1 MYRSNKIMFPRIYKK
16 QSKLKRLLLKLF
28 NIYAFE
34 KETLNIVNPNYKNNS
49 KNFFQINDK
58 SVLLSS
64 GYLDLKRKVNY
75 LDIFFRYSPSNSLW
89 NSTDRWKR
97 IIPGIDKE
105 ILIKVCILS
114 LKESI
119 VAFLKNNKINI
130 TINLISDNSNVDFDN
145 VLKKILH
152 NDNYKLNFYK
162 SKIEG
167 NRGSYLECCDQATK
181 AKDLVFFIEDDY
193 LFEKNL
199 IEEIIFTYTRVST
212 LLNKDIF
219 LCPSDYP
226 FFYDSEYQT
235 SLFIGKD
242 YRWRYVNESLLTLL
256 FSKSILNNYQN
267 KIRQVGEIEN
277 FPFEKPFH
285 KIFEQVPCLAPV
297 NSLSYHLSR
306 SVPAINENWLD
317 LWNLNYNKI
326 KEF

>member
-1 MYRSNKIMFPRIYKK
+1 MFPRTYKK

-34 KETLNIVNPNYKNNS
+34 RETLNIVNPNYKNNS
-49 KNFFQINDK
+49 KNFFEINDK
-58 SVLLSS
+58 SFLLSS
-64 GYLDLKRKVNY
+64 GYLDLKRKINS

-97 IIPGIDKE
+97 IIPNINKE
-105 ILIKVCILS
+105 TLIKVCILS

-119 VAFLKNNKINI
+119 SAFLKKNKINI
-130 TINLISDNSNVDFDN
+130 NINLISDNSNDSFDEE
-145 VLKKILH
+145 LKKILDS
-152 NDNYKLNFYK
+152 DNYKLNFYK

-167 NRGSYLECCDQATK
+167 NRGSYLECCDQALK
-181 AKDLVFFIEDDY
+181 AKDIIFFIEDDY
-193 LFEKNL
+193 IFEKDS
-199 IEEIIFTYTRVST
+199 IEEIIFTYSRIST
-212 LLNKDIF
+212 ILNKDIF

-226 FFYDSEYQT
+226 FYYDSEYQT

-242 YRWRYVNESLLTLL
+242 FRWRYVNESLLTLI
-256 FSKSILNNYQN
+256 FSKSILNKYKN

-285 KIFEQVPCLAPV
+285 QIFEQVPCLAPV

-306 SVPAINENWLD
+306 SVPAINENWID
-317 LWNLNYNKI
+317 LWNINYNKL
-326 KEF
+326 KEL